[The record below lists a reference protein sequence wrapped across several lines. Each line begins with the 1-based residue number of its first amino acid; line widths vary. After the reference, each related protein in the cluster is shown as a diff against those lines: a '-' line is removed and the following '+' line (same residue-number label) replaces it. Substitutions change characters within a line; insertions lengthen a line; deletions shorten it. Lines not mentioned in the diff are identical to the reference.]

1 MKRFFALGF
10 AACCAV
16 IPTAAHAQR
25 SSQVVIPMTFTL
37 AVSGTPAAHETF
49 WVSYG
54 PLAGHFG
61 IVRMH
66 RTLPHTYTVTV
77 RLPLHGRTTFY
88 YLAGQG
94 SLHTRAGLV
103 PGNPVVTVKQVGPT
117 SVARATAMRATWVA
131 PIG

>member
-1 MKRFFALGF
+1 VKRYGALGF
-10 AACCAV
+10 AACAALL
-16 IPTAAHAQR
+16 PAAAHAQQ
-25 SSQVVIPMTFTL
+25 SSPAVIPMTFTL
-37 AVSGTPAAHETF
+37 AVKGALAPHATF

-61 IVRMH
+61 IARM
-66 RTLPHTYTVTV
+66 RRVMPHTYTVTL

-117 SVARATAMRATWVA
+117 SVTRTTAMRANWRA